1 MNDMFSSFLRSTSK
15 SLGVINEVIPIYRDT
30 YPLFKKVK
38 GVLVRNNDSVKKDV
52 VIKKELDV
60 DSSNPKFF
68 V

>member
-38 GVLVRNNDSVKKDV
+38 GVLVRNNDSVKRDV